1 MNVCELDEAVEEEML
16 KEEPTEIEPFG
27 SLVVAESWREQKPGP
42 TLKKENRFE
51 HAEFKMDTP
60 EIVDVYEDIKTNIC
74 GNQLDTICIGPE
86 FEKKAPYEVSIDC
99 VTDLQPNSVIE
110 KDIGESPHETR
121 MYNWE
126 FGRDRIKIEND
137 CQFDIT
143 IKEEKLKEEP
153 TEFEPFG
160 KFEVNDESSLE
171 QKQYGHY
178 DPFKPKPSST
188 RLSPDITLHTN
199 MDHTY
204 CKKRFQEHKSEDNTY
219 YSAIPYGSDN
229 NSEPSFCDSPN
240 NHLPDTQEH
249 GFADGVTIKHEN
261 EDQFE
266 CAYDLSTDNA
276 ELKKET
282 PEIKV
287 DVIDE
292 DIKHDIC
299 GNQVSSKCIGLEFG
313 TNSPYENSVGRTLQT
328 NMDHTYSKKGFL
340 EYKQE
345 DNCTMPCGS
354 DTNSVM
360 SFSNNHLPDIQE
372 HGFADGVTV
381 KHENEDNFECAY
393 ELSTDSAELKKET
406 PEFKVDVI
414 YEDIEPNICEDQW
427 SSTSIDSG
435 AGQSNTAGEIDETNG
450 KRTIPG
456 MKLQSLSV
464 DDSLKETSSS
474 YILFKKLF
482 LQI

>member
-188 RLSPDITLHTN
+188 
-199 MDHTY
+199 
-204 CKKRFQEHKSEDNTY
+204 Q
-219 YSAIPYGSDN
+219 
-229 NSEPSFCDSPN
+229 
-240 NHLPDTQEH
+240 H